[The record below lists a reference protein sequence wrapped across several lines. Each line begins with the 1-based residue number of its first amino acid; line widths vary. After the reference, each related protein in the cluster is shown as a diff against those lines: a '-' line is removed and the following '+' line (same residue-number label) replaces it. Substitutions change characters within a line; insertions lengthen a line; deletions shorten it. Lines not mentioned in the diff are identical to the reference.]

1 NPDASVTTATPS
13 VTGASDAPLPS
24 QAALP
29 PKQAWCPSEIFCA
42 GKILQAINIAMPY
55 ADSKTIVDKPTN
67 GTSQSVISTFN
78 DLSSSGN
85 NTLTYGEIVQ
95 FLQTSFQGEGL
106 ELDPT
111 QLSNFPQSPAAF
123 QNIEDP
129 YVKGFTLEVHKIWN
143 LLIRDTD
150 ESRVCQRST
159 CESSLIPLNHTFV
172 VPGGRFREQYYW
184 DSKFILEGLLK
195 SELYSVANSTL
206 QNFMDEIERFGFIP
220 NGGRIYYLNRSQPPV
235 FIGMVLSYY
244 NATKDDATLER
255 ALPIMER
262 ELEWWSNNRSL
273 SIVSPYTNQTRKVY
287 HYSVTNTAPRPESY
301 LEDYEAANGA
311 DLSPAYTDD
320 QKSALYA
327 ELASGAETGW
337 DYSTRWAKQPK
348 YNGTIPATYIESG
361 LQWDFPNAW
370 PPHIFFALEALA
382 NVPSNVSQSP
392 IPLAPNGNSWNLVP
406 TNQLGLTE
414 EKLPLQLL
422 NGNNTAPQGQ
432 DINALN
438 GTVVNGGNATTEE
451 GWVRTLR
458 REIANRYMTSVYCS
472 WYATGGSIPGLLPRL
487 PNETLALTQSTD
499 QNGHLFEKF
508 SALDVDSAG
517 RGGEYAVQAGF
528 GWTNGVLLWLASEYK
543 EVLVRPTCPEITA
556 ESTGSGGGGGSNMG
570 VVSAKVGSVWA
581 SVLLAVFIGI
591 GLMV

>member
-1 NPDASVTTATPS
+1 
-13 VTGASDAPLPS
+13 
-24 QAALP
+24 
-29 PKQAWCPSEIFCA
+29 
-42 GKILQAINIAMPY
+42 
-55 ADSKTIVDKPTN
+55 
-67 GTSQSVISTFN
+67 
-78 DLSSSGN
+78 
-85 NTLTYGEIVQ
+85 
-95 FLQTSFQGEGL
+95 
-106 ELDPT
+106 
-111 QLSNFPQSPAAF
+111 
-123 QNIEDP
+123 
-129 YVKGFTLEVHKIWN
+129 
-143 LLIRDTD
+143 
-150 ESRVCQRST
+150 
-159 CESSLIPLNHTFV
+159 
-172 VPGGRFREQYYW
+172 
-184 DSKFILEGLLK
+184 
-195 SELYSVANSTL
+195 
-206 QNFMDEIERFGFIP
+206 
-220 NGGRIYYLNRSQPPV
+220 
-235 FIGMVLSYY
+235 
-244 NATKDDATLER
+244 
-255 ALPIMER
+255 
-262 ELEWWSNNRSL
+262 
-273 SIVSPYTNQTRKVY
+273 
-287 HYSVTNTAPRPESY
+287 
-301 LEDYEAANGA
+301 
-311 DLSPAYTDD
+311 
-320 QKSALYA
+320 
-327 ELASGAETGW
+327 
-337 DYSTRWAKQPK
+337 K

>member
-1 NPDASVTTATPS
+1 
-13 VTGASDAPLPS
+13 
-24 QAALP
+24 
-29 PKQAWCPSEIFCA
+29 
-42 GKILQAINIAMPY
+42 
-55 ADSKTIVDKPTN
+55 
-67 GTSQSVISTFN
+67 
-78 DLSSSGN
+78 
-85 NTLTYGEIVQ
+85 
-95 FLQTSFQGEGL
+95 
-106 ELDPT
+106 
-111 QLSNFPQSPAAF
+111 
-123 QNIEDP
+123 
-129 YVKGFTLEVHKIWN
+129 
-143 LLIRDTD
+143 
-150 ESRVCQRST
+150 
-159 CESSLIPLNHTFV
+159 
-172 VPGGRFREQYYW
+172 
-184 DSKFILEGLLK
+184 
-195 SELYSVANSTL
+195 
-206 QNFMDEIERFGFIP
+206 
-220 NGGRIYYLNRSQPPV
+220 
-235 FIGMVLSYY
+235 
-244 NATKDDATLER
+244 
-255 ALPIMER
+255 MER

-337 DYSTRWAKQPK
+337 DYSTRWAKQPLIGSMNDQNPILRSLNVRNTTAVDLNALVYKGHVDLAEMYDLHSKRKRDGFGSEAQAYGIEKRQSGTGASFHRTQAANLKAAILDLFWDENRLAFYDYNVTSGKRNEQLTAAHWTPLWAGIIPEVVARNESAAFGVFSSLNLVLRK

-543 EVLVRPTCPEITA
+543 EVLTKRVQNLT
-556 ESTGSGGGGGSNMG
+556 
-570 VVSAKVGSVWA
+570 VVNKA
-581 SVLLAVFIGI
+581 
-591 GLMV
+591 